1 MAEANFDRVGTGVNV
16 GANNLYAQQHGYRFF
31 EQFASADDDGA
42 VYSLV
47 SDLIAKGTP
56 LESPLR
62 VVFHGTFGEF
72 EFLSF
77 VCTYEGLSFQMA
89 ATRMKVNRPNAVF
102 LPKEK
107 RFHRQ
112 FLQNWKLL
120 HELRPVEEG
129 LDARRHRL
137 YGSDVR
143 FAFHMYQRA
152 QARGDVGELPW
163 LSRADWLVTWRAKTS
178 SLHGREGLQR
188 QLSLLAVLAEFAF
201 HVGPSQ

>member
-1 MAEANFDRVGTGVNV
+1 MAEANFERVGAGVNV

-31 EQFASADDDGA
+31 EQFASVEDDHTI
-42 VYSLV
+42 YSLV
-47 SDLIAKGTP
+47 AALASKGAP
-56 LESPLR
+56 LEPPLR
-62 VVFHGTFGEF
+62 MVFHGTYNNT

-77 VCTYEGLSFQMA
+77 VSDYDGLSSQMA
-89 ATRMKVNRPNAVF
+89 ATQLRVTRPNAVF

-120 HELRPVEEG
+120 HELRTVEED

-137 YGSDVR
+137 YASDSR

-152 QARGDVGELPW
+152 QARGEVGELPW
-163 LSRADWLVTWRAKTS
+163 LTRDDWLVTWRGKTS
-178 SLHGREGLQR
+178 SLHGREGLER
-188 QLSLLAVLAEFAF
+188 QLSLLEVLAKFAF
-201 HVGPSQ
+201 HIGPSQ